1 MVKSNRVIHMRHIET
16 HCSNDYLD
24 FGFSTSYPP
33 LESQPIHTHDKCEI
47 FWLVQGSGHYM
58 IEDTLHILEPG
69 KVFIMRPGESHRAVC
84 TDTEPY
90 TRMTLHFSP
99 SLVDSIDPDRLL
111 LRTFYDRP
119 LGLRNSYTPDQLS
132 GTHIFENFRRMQIP
146 VENSQAYCVKV
157 LSLLYPVLLDLGEV
171 FDNGIA
177 NSPTEIN
184 QKTHDMI
191 EFINQNITEEL
202 SVELL
207 CSKFYVSTTQLYRNF
222 KKATDM
228 NVWNY
233 IQLKRLVLAHSYI
246 QDGMSSQDAA
256 QASGFN
262 DYSAFYRAYKKKYG
276 VSPSGRNRKL

>member
-1 MVKSNRVIHMRHIET
+1 MRYSEI
-16 HCSNDYLD
+16 HCSNEYLD
-24 FGFSTSYPP
+24 FGFSTSHPP
-33 LESQPIHTHDKCEI
+33 FENQPIHTHDKCEI

-69 KVFIMRPGESHRAVC
+69 KLFIMRPGEAHRAVC
-84 TDTEPY
+84 TKAEPY

-99 SLVDSIDPDRLL
+99 SLVDSIDPERLL

-119 LGLRNSYTPDQLS
+119 LGMRNSYTADQLF
-132 GTHIFENFRRMQIP
+132 GTRIVETFRRMQTP
-146 VENSQAYCVKV
+146 AEDNPAHCVKV
-157 LSLLYPVLLDLGEV
+157 LSLLYSVLLDLGEV

-177 NSPTEIN
+177 NNPTEIN
-184 QKTHDMI
+184 QKTHDVI
-191 EFINQNITEEL
+191 EYINQNITDEL

-207 CSKFYVSTTQLYRNF
+207 CSKFYISTTQLYRNF

-233 IQLKRLVLAHSYI
+233 IQLKRLILAHSYM

-276 VSPSGRNRKL
+276 VSPSGRNRKP